1 MDRRWVGALEPD
13 PVPLVPVLVELLAE
27 PAALSA
33 AATALGE
40 IGPGDGSCTGRRTL
54 QARITSDSLTQKEQA
69 SRSTGL
75 LLSCLLLVACESP
88 PATRDRPASHE
99 RTPPLTDARGTE
111 SPRPRPA
118 LNVDRWVGSQFV
130 EGMHIS
136 IDCENEALERVMVE
150 IASRAGKEFYFSDPE
165 ALRESVSV
173 TLKDIPW
180 NEAAQVVG
188 RMARKTVYTYPEG
201 IFLDW
206 ACTSYPDQP
215 SWSEVRR
222 FAHPGLAR
230 GR

>member
-1 MDRRWVGALEPD
+1 
-13 PVPLVPVLVELLAE
+13 
-27 PAALSA
+27 
-33 AATALGE
+33 
-40 IGPGDGSCTGRRTL
+40 
-54 QARITSDSLTQKEQA
+54 
-69 SRSTGL
+69 
-75 LLSCLLLVACESP
+75 
-88 PATRDRPASHE
+88 
-99 RTPPLTDARGTE
+99 
-111 SPRPRPA
+111 
-118 LNVDRWVGSQFV
+118 
-130 EGMHIS
+130 MHIS